1 MKLTTTTLS
10 HEIIETLISQE
21 IGYFKML
28 AELRTLNS
36 ADLLHCSSLP
46 EYRDV
51 NRALRFRTNSKHFD
65 EEFDQ
70 ILKWFQNQ
78 GLKAVFDL
86 DPIAISLGIG
96 DFLIQRG
103 LSADFDD
110 RSLMR
115 LPSDWRPQC
124 IRSSVE
130 IRALSREA
138 FLTDVELWIETA
150 ISDDLGSKWESL
162 WRTVSTHET
171 RHPGVT
177 LYLATL
183 GSQPAGCCSLF
194 THEGWGRV
202 ESVITKKGFRRKG
215 VAHSLVQQACLDS
228 IRFGNTTT
236 FLYTASNSPAEQL
249 YRKIGFE
256 MWAKNFFQRVVT

>member
-1 MKLTTTTLS
+1 
-10 HEIIETLISQE
+10 
-21 IGYFKML
+21 ML

-36 ADLLHCSSLP
+36 ADLLYCSSLP
-46 EYRDV
+46 DYRDV
-51 NRALRFRTNSKHFD
+51 NRALRLRSTPNRFD
-65 EEFDQ
+65 EEFNQ
-70 ILKWFQNQ
+70 ILKWFQDQ
-78 GLKAVFDL
+78 RLKAVFDL

-96 DFLIQRG
+96 DFLVQRG

-115 LPSDWRPQC
+115 LPSNWEPKSFL
-124 IRSSVE
+124 SSVE
-130 IRALSREA
+130 IRALPREA
-138 FLTDVELWIETA
+138 SLAELESWIETA

-162 WRTVSTHET
+162 WRTVSTNEA

-177 LYLATL
+177 LYLATIDN
-183 GSQPAGCCSLF
+183 QPAGCCSLF
-194 THEGWGRV
+194 THQGWGRV

-215 VAHSLVQQACLDS
+215 VAHSLIQQACLDS
-228 IRFGNTTT
+228 IRLGNTTT

>member
-1 MKLTTTTLS
+1 MTITATTLS
-10 HEIIETLISQE
+10 PALIETLISQE
-21 IGYFKML
+21 ISYFKML
-28 AELRTLNS
+28 AELKTFNS

-51 NRALRFRTNSKHFD
+51 NRALRFRSAPITL
-65 EEFDQ
+65 EYELDQ
-70 ILKWFQNQ
+70 ILKWFQDQ
-78 GLKAVFDL
+78 GLKPVFDL
-86 DPIAISLGIG
+86 DPLAISLGI
-96 DFLIQRG
+96 DHFLVQRG
-103 LSADFDD
+103 LSTDFDD

-115 LPSDWRPQC
+115 LPSNWEPKPLASSAA
-124 IRSSVE
+124 IRV
-130 IRALSREA
+130 LSRDATISDLEA
-138 FLTDVELWIETA
+138 WIETA

-162 WRTVSTHET
+162 WRKVSTHET
-171 RHPGVT
+171 RHSGVT
-177 LYLATL
+177 LYLATID
-183 GSQPAGCCSLF
+183 SQPAGCCSLF

-228 IRFGNTTT
+228 IRLGNATT

-256 MWAKNFFQRVVT
+256 IWAKNFFQRYVT